1 MMEETRITSVIWGS
15 VLMSLLRAFLA
26 RFLSLM
32 TAFRAAFSAA
42 DAREFIPWG
51 MLLRLWS
58 VRAVEDG
65 GWKVVV
71 RDQTRRATRA
81 WAEARVMC
89 LYLPSLHSR
98 LVLLYDDAGFCYTS
112 L

>member
-1 MMEETRITSVIWGS
+1 MEETRITSVICGS

-51 MLLRLWS
+51 MLLRLWCS
-58 VRAVEDG
+58 ESSGGRRVEG
-65 GWKVVV
+65 GRWRVEGG
-71 RDQTRRATRA
+71 RSRQD
-81 WAEARVMC
+81 ARHAPGRKRESCVSIC
-89 LYLPSLHSR
+89 QAFT
-98 LVLLYDDAGFCYTS
+98 VG
-112 L
+112 

>member
-1 MMEETRITSVIWGS
+1 MEETRITSVIWGS

-51 MLLRLWS
+51 MLLRLWCS
-58 VRAVEDG
+58 ESSG
-65 GWKVVV
+65 GWKVEGGRWKVEVVV
-71 RDQTRRATRA
+71 RG
-81 WAEARVMC
+81 
-89 LYLPSLHSR
+89 
-98 LVLLYDDAGFCYTS
+98 DAPGRERESCVSICQAFTVG
-112 L
+112 

>member
-1 MMEETRITSVIWGS
+1 MEETRITSVIWGS

-51 MLLRLWS
+51 MLLRLWCS
-58 VRAVEDG
+58 ESSG
-65 GWKVVV
+65 GWRVEGGRWQVEVGRWKLLFEV
-71 RDQTRRATRA
+71 TRLGGSASHVSLSA
-81 WAEARVMC
+81 K
-89 LYLPSLHSR
+89 PSQ
-98 LVLLYDDAGFCYTS
+98 
-112 L
+112 